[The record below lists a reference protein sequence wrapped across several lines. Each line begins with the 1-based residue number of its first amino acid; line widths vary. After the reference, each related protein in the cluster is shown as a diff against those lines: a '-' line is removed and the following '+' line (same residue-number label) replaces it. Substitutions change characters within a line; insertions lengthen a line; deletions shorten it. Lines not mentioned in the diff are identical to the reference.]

1 MLEVFRNLFSPRNA
15 RVLLAGTRTVH
26 GRCFSVGVNRMKRRV
41 LVAGVA
47 AVALIAIVWGV
58 SAWLAHRSRFDYSGT
73 VETREIQIG
82 SRIGGRVTAVP
93 VEEGQLVKSG
103 TVLVQFE
110 CDELKAQRA
119 QAQAKLEQAQAD
131 LDKMMRGNR
140 PEEIAQADATA
151 RAQLAS
157 LDAARNGPRTQE
169 IDQARADYA
178 SAAADASNADIF
190 FKRMEK
196 LIATDTISR
205 QQFDDARDKRD
216 AAAQRAESSRQRLA
230 LLQAGT
236 RPEDLRAAE
245 DKYKQAE
252 AASALAHKGFRTEDI
267 ASARG
272 RLAQAEGSVA
282 EFDAR
287 LREAQLTAPSDAVI
301 EVVSI
306 RPGDLVPAGRIV
318 MTMLEASQLWVKVYI
333 PETDLAHVHLG
344 QHATVR
350 VDSFGS
356 RSFDGH
362 VGQIAS
368 QAEFLPRNVQTKSDR
383 EHEVFGVKVYVD
395 NAQQVLK
402 SGMSATVRLE

>member
-1 MLEVFRNLFSPRNA
+1 
-15 RVLLAGTRTVH
+15 
-26 GRCFSVGVNRMKRRV
+26 MKRRI
-41 LVAGVA
+41 LIAGVA
-47 AVALIAIVWGV
+47 AVVLIAVIWGIF
-58 SAWLAHRSRFDYSGT
+58 AWMARRGRYEYSGT

-82 SRIGGRVTAVP
+82 SRIGGRVTAVH
-93 VEEGQLVKSG
+93 VEEGQLVKGG

-131 LDKMMRGNR
+131 LDKMQRGNR
-140 PEEIAQADATA
+140 PEEIAQSDATA
-151 RAQLAS
+151 RAQQAT
-157 LDAARNGPRTQE
+157 LDAARNGPRRQE
-169 IDQARADYA
+169 IDQAQADYA
-178 SAAADASNADIF
+178 AASADATNAEVTY
-190 FKRMEK
+190 KRMEK

-216 AAAQRAESSRQRLA
+216 AAAQRAESARQRLA

-252 AASALAHKGFRTEDI
+252 AAAILARKGFRKEDI
-267 ASARG
+267 ESSRG
-272 RLAQAEGSVA
+272 RLAEAQGVVA
-282 EFDAR
+282 ELDAR
-287 LREAQLTAPSDAVI
+287 LREAALTAPSDAVV
-301 EVVSI
+301 EVVSV

-318 MTMLEASQLWVKVYI
+318 ITMLETSQLWVKVYI
-333 PETDLAHVHLG
+333 PETDLSHVRLG

-350 VDSFGS
+350 VDSFGG
-356 RSFDGH
+356 RAFDGH

-395 NAQQVLK
+395 NAQQILK
-402 SGMSATVRLE
+402 SGMSATVHLE

>member
-1 MLEVFRNLFSPRNA
+1 MLKVETFLRHA
-15 RVLLAGTRTVH
+15 TQGLLWACVEIVRGPDSAGGDH
-26 GRCFSVGVNRMKRRV
+26 MKRRI
-41 LVAGVA
+41 LIAGVA
-47 AVALIAIVWGV
+47 AVVLIAVIWGV
-58 SAWLAHRSRFDYSGT
+58 FAWMAQRGRHDYSGT

-82 SRIGGRVTAVP
+82 SKIGGRITQVA
-93 VEEGQLVKSG
+93 VEEGQIVKAGAALV
-103 TVLVQFE
+103 LFE

-119 QAQAKLEQAQAD
+119 QAQAKVDQAQAD
-131 LDKMMRGNR
+131 LDKMLRGNR

-151 RAQLAS
+151 RAQQAS
-157 LDAARNGPRTQE
+157 FDAARNGPRHQE
-169 IDQARADYA
+169 IDQAQADYA
-178 SAAADASNADIF
+178 AAVADASNADIF
-190 FKRMEK
+190 YKRMEK
-196 LIATDTISR
+196 LVATDTISR

-252 AASALAHKGFRTEDI
+252 AAAVLAHKGFRREDI
-267 ASARG
+267 ESARG
-272 RLAQAEGSVA
+272 RLAEAEGSAA
-282 EFDAR
+282 ELDAR
-287 LREAQLTAPSDAVI
+287 LREADLTAPADAVV
-301 EVVSI
+301 EVVSV
-306 RPGDLVPAGRIV
+306 RPGDLVPAGKIV

-333 PETDLAHVHLG
+333 PETDLAHVRLG
-344 QHATVR
+344 QHAKVR
-350 VDSFGS
+350 VDSFGN
-356 RSFDGH
+356 RSFEGR

-395 NAQQVLK
+395 NAQQILK